1 MRGAIIKIPRHPP
14 PPPPLLYSNFNPVRV
29 SLKPSPI
36 IPAVFANYKIIPL
49 VNQMTR
55 RKTSAAAAAVAGD
68 FIGAKIR
75 T

>member
-14 PPPPLLYSNFNPVRV
+14 PSPPLLYSNFNPVRV

-55 RKTSAAAAAVAGD
+55 RKTSAAAVAGD